1 MRTLFP
7 LLLLSLLPLLSSS
20 CSATP
25 VDPEEIVRGSWVHY
39 KRTFIT
45 EGRVVRPQNSNDT
58 VSEGEAYAM
67 LRAVLMD
74 DRKTFDECLA
84 WSEATLSRKES
95 HGDDLL
101 AWHFENGR
109 VSDSTAASD
118 ADIDYAYSLLLAWRT
133 WQESRYLDLA
143 RKVLQSILDKETVLV
158 NNRLYLLPWP
168 AGEGGSTPPDS
179 TPQNP
184 SYYAPSHFRLFYAVT
199 GDKRWMELVDT
210 TYELL
215 GRLQK
220 SNDNPGLVPD
230 WCALDMQ
237 ENIIPMPGKKRVYG
251 WDAVRVPLRVAAD
264 YRLNDDHRALQV
276 LRIFS
281 EFFEREFR
289 ENGKIVTGYSGS
301 DATKSSM
308 ENPLFYAA
316 AYAATEA
323 SDSPIAP
330 EMLQRVR
337 DFIHQNS
344 DEYYY
349 NEANDYYVN
358 SLVWLTEYFQITKKT
373 ATND

>member
-1 MRTLFP
+1 MKNLIP
-7 LLLLSLLPLLSSS
+7 LLLLSLVQLLSSS
-20 CSATP
+20 CSAAP
-25 VDPEEIVRGSWVHY
+25 VDPEEVVRGSWVHY

-84 WSEATLSRKES
+84 WSKAELSRRES

-118 ADIDYAYSLLLAWRT
+118 ADIDYAYSLLLAWHT
-133 WQESRYLDLA
+133 WQESHYLDLA

-168 AGEGGSTPPDS
+168 AGEGGGTPE
-179 TPQNP
+179 TVPQNP
-184 SYYAPSHFRLFYAVT
+184 SYYAPSHFKLFYAVT
-199 GDKRWMELVDT
+199 EDNRWMELVDT
-210 TYELL
+210 TYDLL

-220 SNDNPGLVPD
+220 SSRKPGLVPD
-230 WCALDMQ
+230 WCALDPQ
-237 ENIIPMPGKKRVYG
+237 GNILPMPGRENVYG

-264 YRLNDDHRALQV
+264 YRLNDDHRALKV
-276 LRIFS
+276 LRRFS
-281 EFFEREFR
+281 EFFEQEFR
-289 ENGKIVTGYSGS
+289 ENGKIVSGYSGS

-308 ENPLFYAA
+308 ENPLFYCA

-323 SDSPIAP
+323 AKSSVAP
-330 EMLQRVR
+330 EMLQHLR
-337 DFIHQNS
+337 DFIHRKN

-349 NEANDYYVN
+349 NEADDYYVN
-358 SLVWLTEYFQITKKT
+358 SLAWLAEYFQITKTT